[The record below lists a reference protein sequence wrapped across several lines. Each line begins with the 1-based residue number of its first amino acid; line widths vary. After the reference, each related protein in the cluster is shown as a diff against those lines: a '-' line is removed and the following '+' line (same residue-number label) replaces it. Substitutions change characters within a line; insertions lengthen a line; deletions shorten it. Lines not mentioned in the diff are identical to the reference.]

1 MTTRNVALYRLLG
14 SLLLLI
20 GFTLSAYA
28 QEDLQ
33 IASLFE
39 KYGKQ
44 KDVTYVEL
52 NGSILRSYRMTAYRS
67 LVFKDVTPYKADIVQ
82 CLKQDVAGQQVTK
95 TQEITESGIVVDE
108 DATLGFLK
116 AEMNGATQISQ
127 VGGGVGLEAREVDR
141 LLALDEAAQEGA
153 FSDAPGPQYDQ
164 KFKGI
169 RLEMFFESF
178 ELTGATDKRH
188 GGLSNAGKN
197 SLS

>member
-33 IASLFE
+33 IASLFK

-95 TQEITESGIVVDE
+95 TQEITESGQLLSAYYQLSKKNKLNRYILYKVGKQNS
-108 DATLGFLK
+108 ATL
-116 AEMNGATQISQ
+116 IYI
-127 VGGGVGLEAREVDR
+127 
-141 LLALDEAAQEGA
+141 EGTL
-153 FSDAPGPQYDQ
+153 S
-164 KFKGI
+164 
-169 RLEMFFESF
+169 EE
-178 ELTGATDKRH
+178 ELMKMLYR
-188 GGLSNAGKN
+188 S
-197 SLS
+197 

>member
-82 CLKQDVAGQQVTK
+82 CLKQDVAGQQVIK
-95 TQEITESGIVVDE
+95 TQEITESGQLLSAYYQLSKKNKLNRYILYKVGKKQS
-108 DATLGFLK
+108 ATLIYIEGKLS
-116 AEMNGATQISQ
+116 E
-127 VGGGVGLEAREVDR
+127 
-141 LLALDEAAQEGA
+141 DELMKMLYR
-153 FSDAPGPQYDQ
+153 S
-164 KFKGI
+164 
-169 RLEMFFESF
+169 
-178 ELTGATDKRH
+178 
-188 GGLSNAGKN
+188 
-197 SLS
+197 